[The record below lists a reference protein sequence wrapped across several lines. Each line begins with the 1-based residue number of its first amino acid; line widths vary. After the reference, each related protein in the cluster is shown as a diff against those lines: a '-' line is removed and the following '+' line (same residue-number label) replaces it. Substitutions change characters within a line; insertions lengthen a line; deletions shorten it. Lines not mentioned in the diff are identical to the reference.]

1 MQGLNPETELK
12 IGSCCSYLLRFQRPT
27 SPLLVMDYIEW
38 TKEEDGLE
46 FQTQAPAFVLK
57 IKIILFAEG
66 GGVLWR

>member
-1 MQGLNPETELK
+1 
-12 IGSCCSYLLRFQRPT
+12 
-27 SPLLVMDYIEW
+27 MDYIEW